1 MSLRRFITLSGMI
14 RSSLILTSER
24 ARREALRVARGLCTL
39 ACKPE
44 RVSRMRLSIHQVS
57 QTLRYLNGSDQKNT
71 YRKEKR
77 QSSYQKVPLQM
88 MLCKV
93 SLVIAGS

>member
-1 MSLRRFITLSGMI
+1 
-14 RSSLILTSER
+14 LILTSER
-24 ARREALRVARGLCTL
+24 ARKETSRVVRGRCTL

-44 RVSRMRLSIHQVS
+44 RVSRKKLSTLQVS
-57 QTLRYLNGSDQKNT
+57 QILRYLNGSDQKNT
-71 YRKEKR
+71 YKKEKK

-88 MLCKV
+88 MSCKA